1 MLLLRYAFPLLH
13 IQLFNS
19 LLQLASLLMQM
30 MDLVALLQVHDEL
43 LLNVYFLTDL
53 AKQLIC
59 LLMLLRVLRCYLSFV
74 ELIDN
79 RVAAKSRVTLVQH
92 YLRLPTN
99 VVQLTMP
106 SSLAYRTLQILTA
119 AVVIR

>member
-13 IQLFNS
+13 IKLFNS

-43 LLNVYFLTDL
+43 LLDVYFLTDL

-59 LLMLLRVLRCYLSFV
+59 LLMLLRVFRCYLSFV

-99 VVQLTMP
+99 VV
-106 SSLAYRTLQILTA
+106 
-119 AVVIR
+119 